1 VSKPRHLS
9 AHDTPTKPCTK
20 IKNKRI
26 SWLRRRGELG
36 ASTVNAA
43 PEFGKEG
50 LRLVVELESTFEP
63 ERLIGGKMK

>member
-9 AHDTPTKPCTK
+9 AHDTPTKPCT
-20 IKNKRI
+20 KNKRI

-63 ERLIGGKMK
+63 ERLIGGKVK